1 MMQRRSFSMGSRKTA
16 PGTTT
21 DPAQPA
27 PGEVSQDWRLPS
39 GQDLISFAMSTGFT
53 VRPLLAEE
61 ADVALESEK
70 DEQPAKGRA
79 MPGRQLA

>member
-1 MMQRRSFSMGSRKTA
+1 MMQRRSFSMGSRRTA
-16 PGTTT
+16 PDTTT

-27 PGEVSQDWRLPS
+27 PGDVGQDWRLPS

-61 ADVALESEK
+61 PDVASEGEK
-70 DEQPAKGRA
+70 AGQSAKGRA
-79 MPGRQLA
+79 MPGGRLA